1 MSAINTFLRDN
12 GLRIAG
18 NPCVSPDFC
27 LDWTAL
33 SARLRAGEPV
43 TRHPHSRVDIAAGRL
58 ELVSDATGD
67 HAWILES
74 ADPAKA
80 GLQDGV
86 ALDQQRMAFPATWRN
101 LLRLKNLIQ
110 EHDPASTV
118 FPSAAGTL
126 ERYSLG
132 VG

>member
-1 MSAINTFLRDN
+1 MSAINTFLLEN
-12 GLRIAG
+12 ELRIAE

-33 SARLRAGEPV
+33 SARLRAGAPLK
-43 TRHPHSRVDIAAGRL
+43 RYPRSRVEIAAGRL
-58 ELVSDATGD
+58 ELVSDETGD

-74 ADPAKA
+74 TRPAEA
-80 GLQDGV
+80 RLEDGV
-86 ALDQQRMAFPATWRN
+86 ALDEQRTAFPATWRN

-126 ERYSLG
+126 DHA
-132 VG
+132 